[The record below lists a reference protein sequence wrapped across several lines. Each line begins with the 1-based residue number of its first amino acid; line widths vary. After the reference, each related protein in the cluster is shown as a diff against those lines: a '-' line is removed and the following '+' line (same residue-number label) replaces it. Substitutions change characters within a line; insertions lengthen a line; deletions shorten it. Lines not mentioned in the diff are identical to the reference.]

1 MKKFWIA
8 FLIVAVVVGGGLG
21 LLWKAATSL
30 DSSVA
35 LDGGV
40 LHWHASGSYAESAP
54 EGFVEQLQYGA
65 SATFNELAFGIRRA
79 AEDPDVEVLVVDLR
93 GLVVNWAQLEELYEA
108 VFEFRSSGKT
118 LWAYIES
125 GGNADFALACAADR
139 VAMAPEGHVMVLGVA
154 VELAFFRDTL
164 AKVGLEADFLHVGKY
179 KSAPEQLTR
188 TEPSEANREMITALV
203 DSRYELLVDLI
214 ARGRGRD
221 PQTVK
226 DWIDIGMFDGP
237 AALAA
242 GLVDTLLDGEDLLAT
257 LTIEDDAVDL
267 DSYVSQSRG
276 GRSDHEIALVVAAGT
291 IYPGESRR
299 DNFQGRILGSET
311 VVAQLKEAREDDDV
325 EAVLLRVDSPGG
337 SALASDL
344 IWREV
349 ERLREVKPVVVS
361 MGGYAASGGYYISCG
376 ADSIFA
382 GAGTLT
388 GSIGVFAGKMDWS
401 GLYEKIGVHRE
412 FVTRGEN
419 ALLWRDAGGFTDS
432 QRVLFQDQL
441 DRFYERFLAKVAAG
455 RGLSRDEVHA
465 VAQGRVW
472 TGEQALEVGL
482 VDGLGGFQRALRSV
496 KLLVGADPDEKI
508 LVRTYRKKLTWFER
522 TMLDALRSQGEIVVA
537 TQVTDPLVGI
547 PEPLA
552 GAARALARCGFA
564 DAAPLL
570 DGRPLTLM
578 TWREMQ
584 RQDPLT
590 GP

>member
-8 FLIVAVVVGGGLG
+8 FVIVAVVVGGGLG

-30 DSSVA
+30 DNEVA
-35 LDGGV
+35 MDGGI
-40 LHWHASGSYAESAP
+40 LHWSTNGGYPEAAP
-54 EGFVEQLQYGA
+54 DGFVEQLQYGG
-65 SATFNELAFGIRRA
+65 STSFHQLAFGLRRA
-79 AEDPDVEVLVVDLR
+79 AEDPDVEALVLDLR

-108 VFEFRSSGKT
+108 VFEFRASGKT

-125 GGNADFALACAADR
+125 GGNADFALACSADR

-188 TEPSEANREMITALV
+188 TEPSAANREMITSLV
-203 DSRYELLVDLI
+203 DARYELLVNLI
-214 ARGRGRD
+214 AKGRDRD
-221 PQTVK
+221 PQIVK

-242 GLVDTLLDGEDLLAT
+242 GLVDTLLDGEDLLAS
-257 LTIEDDAVDL
+257 LAPDDDVVDL
-267 DSYVSQSRG
+267 ESYVSQSGG
-276 GRSDHEIALVVAAGT
+276 GRSEHEIALVVAAGT
-291 IYPGESRR
+291 INTGESRQ
-299 DNFQGRILGSET
+299 DNFQGRVLGSDT
-311 VVAQLKEAREDDDV
+311 VVDQLAQAREDEDV

-349 ERLREVKPVVVS
+349 ERVREVKPVVVS

-401 GLYEKIGVHRE
+401 GLYDKIGVHRE

-432 QRVLFQDQL
+432 QRVLFQEQL
-441 DRFYERFLAKVAAG
+441 DGFYERFLAKVAVG
-455 RGLSRDEVHA
+455 RDLSRDEVHA

-472 TGEQALEVGL
+472 TGAQALEVGL
-482 VDGLGGFQRALRSV
+482 VDGIGGLQRALRSV
-496 KLLVGADPDEKI
+496 KLMVGADPEEKV
-508 LVRTYRKKLTWFER
+508 LVRTYSKHLSWLER
-522 TMLDALRSQGEIVVA
+522 TMLDALRSQGGITFGSTA
-537 TQVTDPLVGI
+537 TAPFAGI

-564 DAAPLL
+564 DVAPLL
-570 DGRPLTLM
+570 DGRPLAMM
-578 TWREMQ
+578 TWREMR
-584 RQDPLT
+584 RQDPLA

>member
-8 FLIVAVVVGGGLG
+8 FVIVAVVVGGGLG

-30 DSSVA
+30 DNKVA
-35 LDGGV
+35 MDGGI
-40 LHWHASGSYAESAP
+40 LRWSAAGSYPEAAP
-54 EGFVEQLQYGA
+54 DGFVEQLQYGG
-65 SATFNELAFGIRRA
+65 STTFHQLAFGLRRA
-79 AEDPDVEVLVVDLR
+79 AEDPDVEVLVLDLR

-108 VFEFRSSGKT
+108 VFDFRASGKT

-188 TEPSEANREMITALV
+188 TEPSAANREMITSLV
-203 DSRYELLVDLI
+203 DARYELLVNLI
-214 ARGRGRD
+214 AKGRDRD
-221 PQTVK
+221 PQIVK

-242 GLVDTLLDGEDLLAT
+242 GLVDTLLDGEDLLAS
-257 LTIEDDAVDL
+257 IAPDDDAVDL
-267 DSYVSQSRG
+267 ETYVSQAGG
-276 GRSDHEIALVVAAGT
+276 GRSEHEIAMVVAAGT
-291 IYPGESRR
+291 IYTGESRQ
-299 DNFQGRILGSET
+299 DNFQGRVLGSET
-311 VVAQLKEAREDDDV
+311 VVEQLAKAREDEDV

-349 ERLREVKPVVVS
+349 ERVREVKPVVVS

-401 GLYEKIGVHRE
+401 GLYDKIGVHRE

-432 QRVLFQDQL
+432 QRVLFQGQL
-441 DRFYERFLAKVAAG
+441 DRFYERFLAKVAVG

-472 TGEQALEVGL
+472 TGAQALEVGL
-482 VDGLGGFQRALRSV
+482 IDGIGGLQRALRSV
-496 KLLVGADPDEKI
+496 KLMVGADPEEKV
-508 LVRTYRKKLTWFER
+508 LVRTYSKHLSWLER
-522 TMLDALRSQGEIVVA
+522 TMLDALRSQGGIALGSTA
-537 TQVTDPLVGI
+537 TAPFAGI

-552 GAARALARCGFA
+552 GTARALARCGFA

-570 DGRPLTLM
+570 DGRPLAMM
-578 TWREMQ
+578 TWREMR
-584 RQDPLT
+584 RQDPLA